1 MRTIII
7 TTITLALTACGTSN
21 DIDVSGGT
29 KNTAEATVSVEYVAE
44 QCDDERFTAG
54 QKLRCIELLTSPS
67 VKAEVLAD
75 NLTEGQIDSIL
86 EGLD

>member
-1 MRTIII
+1 MRII
-7 TTITLALTACGTSN
+7 TLLVALSVWACGTSN
-21 DIDVSGGT
+21 DVNVSGGT
-29 KNTAEATVSVEYVAE
+29 ANTAAATVSIEYIAE
-44 QCDDERFTAG
+44 QCDDARFTAG

-67 VKAEVLAD
+67 VKAEILAD